1 MNNYKNIIIA
11 VLITAGFTWFVFNS
25 ISSKNTNSLQANLE
39 NSSQVSGQS
48 ADSHHAAS
56 SPADET
62 IFRNLVGKKAPDF
75 TLSSSNIGDISLSS
89 LKGKKVVLFFNE
101 GLMCYPACW
110 NQIVELSKDKRL
122 AREDIEV
129 LNVVID
135 SSADWKSAI
144 SKMPD
149 LAKST
154 VLFDATKSVSQNYG
168 ILALPSSMHKGTMPG
183 HSYVVIDKE
192 GIVRYVFDDPSM
204 SIQND
209 MLVSELSK
217 IN

>member
-1 MNNYKNIIIA
+1 MNNIKNAIII
-11 VLITAGFTWFVFNS
+11 VLITAGITWLIFNS
-25 ISSKNTNSLQANLE
+25 ISSKNTNGQQANVM
-39 NSSQVSGQS
+39 NSTQSSGQS
-48 ADSHHAAS
+48 ADGHHAGS
-56 SPADET
+56 SLVNDT
-62 IFRNLVGKKAPDF
+62 VFKNLVGKKAPDF
-75 TLSSSNIGDISLSS
+75 TLSSSNNNDISLSS

-110 NQIVELSKDKRL
+110 NQIVELSKDNRL
-122 AREDIEV
+122 AGEDIVV
-129 LNVVID
+129 LSIVVD
-135 SSADWKSAI
+135 ASAQWQQAI
-144 SKMPD
+144 AQMPE

-168 ILALPSSMHKGTMPG
+168 ILTLSSSMHRGTMPG

-209 MLVSELSK
+209 MIVSELSK

>member
-1 MNNYKNIIIA
+1 MNNTKNIIIV
-11 VLITAGFTWFVFNS
+11 VLITAGITWLIFNS
-25 ISSKNTNSLQANLE
+25 ISSKNTNGPQANVM
-39 NSSQVSGQS
+39 NSTQSSGQS
-48 ADSHHAAS
+48 TDGHHAGS
-56 SPADET
+56 SLVNDT
-62 IFRNLVGKKAPDF
+62 VFKNLVGKKAPDF
-75 TLSSSNIGDISLSS
+75 TLSSSNNDDISLSS

-110 NQIVELSKDKRL
+110 NQIVELSKDKRF
-122 AREDIEV
+122 ASQDIVV
-129 LNVVID
+129 LNVVVD
-135 SSADWKSAI
+135 SSAEWKQAI
-144 SKMPD
+144 SQMPD

-168 ILALPSSMHKGTMPG
+168 VLALSSSMHRGSNPG

-204 SIQND
+204 GIQND
-209 MLVSELSK
+209 TIISELGK

>member
-1 MNNYKNIIIA
+1 MNNTKNIIIV
-11 VLITAGFTWFVFNS
+11 VLITAGITWLIFNS
-25 ISSKNTNSLQANLE
+25 ISSKNTNGPQANVM
-39 NSSQVSGQS
+39 NSTQSSGQS
-48 ADSHHAAS
+48 ADGHHAGS
-56 SPADET
+56 SLVNDT
-62 IFRNLVGKKAPDF
+62 VFKNLVGKKAPDF
-75 TLSSSNIGDISLSS
+75 TLSSSNNNDISLSS

-110 NQIVELSKDKRL
+110 NQIVELSKDKRFVSQ
-122 AREDIEV
+122 DIAV
-129 LNVVID
+129 LSIVVD
-135 SSADWKSAI
+135 ASAQWQQAI
-144 SKMPD
+144 SQMPE
-149 LAKST
+149 LAKAT

-168 ILALPSSMHKGTMPG
+168 ILTLSSSMHRGTMPG

-209 MLVSELSK
+209 MIVSELAK

>member
-1 MNNYKNIIIA
+1 MNNIKNTIII
-11 VLITAGFTWFVFNS
+11 VLITAGITWLIFNS
-25 ISSKNTNSLQANLE
+25 ISSKNTNGPQANVM
-39 NSSQVSGQS
+39 NSTQSSGQS
-48 ADSHHAAS
+48 ADGHHAGS
-56 SPADET
+56 SLVNDT
-62 IFRNLVGKKAPDF
+62 VFKNLVGKKAPDF
-75 TLSSSNIGDISLSS
+75 TLSSSNNNDISLSS

-110 NQIVELSKDKRL
+110 NQIVELSKDKRFVSQ
-122 AREDIEV
+122 DIAV
-129 LNVVID
+129 LSIVVD
-135 SSADWKSAI
+135 ASAQWQQAI
-144 SKMPD
+144 SQMPE
-149 LAKST
+149 LAKAT

-168 ILALPSSMHKGTMPG
+168 ILTLSSSMHRGTMPG

-209 MLVSELSK
+209 MIVSELAK

>member
-1 MNNYKNIIIA
+1 MNNTKNIIIVVA
-11 VLITAGFTWFVFNS
+11 ITAGITWLIFNS
-25 ISSKNTNSLQANLE
+25 ISSKNVTNQQAGMDT
-39 NSSQVSGQS
+39 SSQSSQQPV
-48 ADSHHAAS
+48 DSMHAA
-56 SPADET
+56 PAIVDDNT
-62 IFRNLVGKKAPDF
+62 FKNLVGKKAPDF
-75 TLSSSNIGDISLSS
+75 ILSSSNGSEISLSS

-122 AREDIEV
+122 ASQDIAV
-129 LNVVID
+129 LSIVVD
-135 SSADWKSAI
+135 ASADWKNAI
-144 SKMPD
+144 SQMPD

-168 ILALPSSMHKGTMPG
+168 ILALPSSMHRGTMPG

-204 SIQND
+204 GLQND
-209 MLVSELSK
+209 MMISELGK
-217 IN
+217 LN

>member
-1 MNNYKNIIIA
+1 MNNTKNIIIV
-11 VLITAGFTWFVFNS
+11 VLITAGITWLIFNS
-25 ISSKNTNSLQANLE
+25 ISPQTNSD
-39 NSSQVSGQS
+39 NSSQTSQQA
-48 ADSHHAAS
+48 ADGMHAAN

-62 IFRNLVGKKAPDF
+62 TFKNLVGKKAPDF
-75 TLSSSNIGDISLSS
+75 NLSSSTGGDIILSS

-122 AREDIEV
+122 ARGDIAV
-129 LNVVID
+129 LSIVVD
-135 SSADWKSAI
+135 SPADWKSAI

-168 ILALPSSMHKGTMPG
+168 ILALPSSMHKGTNPG

-204 SIQND
+204 GIQNNTI
-209 MLVSELSK
+209 VSELSK

>member
-1 MNNYKNIIIA
+1 MNNTKNIII
-11 VLITAGFTWFVFNS
+11 VVVITAGITWLVFNS
-25 ISSKNTNSLQANLE
+25 ISSKNTNSLQTNSG
-39 NSSQVSGQS
+39 NSSRVSGQS
-48 ADSHHAAS
+48 ADNHHAAS
-56 SPADET
+56 SPTDET
-62 IFRNLVGKKAPDF
+62 AFKNLVGKKAPNF
-75 TLSSSNIGDISLSS
+75 TLSSSNGGDISLSS

-122 AREDIEV
+122 ASQDIS
-129 LNVVID
+129 LLSIVVD
-135 SSADWKSAI
+135 ASADWKKAI
-144 SKMPD
+144 SQMPD

-154 VLFDATKSVSQNYG
+154 VLFDTTKSVSQNYG
-168 ILALPSSMHKGTMPG
+168 VLALQSSMHRGTAPG

-204 SIQND
+204 SLRND
-209 MLVSELSK
+209 MMVSEIGK

>member
-1 MNNYKNIIIA
+1 MNNTKNIIIVVA
-11 VLITAGFTWFVFNS
+11 ITAGITWLVFNS
-25 ISSKNTNSLQANLE
+25 ISPQTNSG
-39 NSSQVSGQS
+39 NSSQTSQQP
-48 ADSHHAAS
+48 ADGMHAA
-56 SPADET
+56 PAIVDDST
-62 IFRNLVGKKAPDF
+62 FKNLIGKKAPDF
-75 TLSSSNIGDISLSS
+75 TLSSSNNGDISLSN

-122 AREDIEV
+122 ISQDIAV
-129 LNVVID
+129 LSIVVD
-135 SSADWKSAI
+135 ASADWKSAI

-168 ILALPSSMHKGTMPG
+168 ILALPSSMHRGTNPG

-204 SIQND
+204 GIQND